1 MGAST
6 SNEAHPD
13 LVVSTTSGLVGGI
26 RLADETSGV
35 TVQTWRGIPY
45 GGDTGGSRR
54 FRAPH
59 PVVPWDGVR
68 DCSEYGPVAAQP
80 SLGPSDKVRGSEDC
94 LHLDVVRPDTD
105 TTLPVV
111 VYFHGGSFI
120 FGSSH
125 EQILRGHAL
134 AEAMDVVYVSIN
146 FRLGVLGYLD
156 MRSLGQDCEAN
167 PAVLDQ
173 LLALKWV
180 QRNIAAFGG
189 DPDNVTIMGESAG
202 GAAVLTLMCV
212 PAAAGL
218 FAKAIAQSPPL
229 AAIHSSVQA
238 QFWASELQRR
248 LGLED
253 AGLDQLRQVDAADL
267 VRAGQKML
275 WRTGELIQMNTC
287 FGPTVDQRVIFE
299 HPLEVFAQGLQH
311 KLPLLIGTNGD
322 ETSFTKAFYL
332 RSAARTRAARRMLES
347 FDPAGTDLVLHMYQN
362 AQRRSDFADL
372 LSDAIFWAPA
382 VHAAGAHAQAANTW
396 MYRFDF
402 TPPTMRWL
410 GLGAWHSME
419 LTPLF
424 GDLKAAKTSKL
435 HIGGRADLELLSQSM
450 QRLWSRFI
458 HYGNPGR
465 EWPRYRSPD
474 DLHPG
479 RATLI
484 FDRELHVSYDPRAA
498 FRRVWERY
506 DMTQWGIGR
515 PEIMQAL
522 GLEPVEP
529 LEPLAISATSQ
540 ALASTADGT
549 QQDQSSHDKASP
561 EDSAQAPKLQARSF
575 ASRQRL
581 AKVRHS
587 QATKPHGEAPSNHS
601 EVPNSHS
608 EVPNSHSEVPG
619 PQDGLEAEAEANIA
633 ELRKAEAAAKKAER
647 KAAKAER
654 KAAKAER
661 KAEKAKR
668 KAKKAQREAQ
678 KQKRKVLAHHG
689 SAIPLR
695 VKAQPQVLPAK
706 KKHRKKKDRKQ

>member
-13 LVVSTTSGLVGGI
+13 LVISTTSGLVGGI
-26 RLADETSGV
+26 RLVDETSGV
-35 TVQTWRGIPY
+35 QVQTWRGIPY
-45 GGDTGGSRR
+45 GGDTSGSRR

-59 PVVPWDGVR
+59 PVEPWTGVR
-68 DCSEYGPVAAQP
+68 ECSEYGPVAAQP

-94 LHLDVVRPDTD
+94 LNLDIVRPDSD
-105 TTLPVV
+105 ATLPVV

-156 MRSLGQDCEAN
+156 MRSVGQDCEAN

-189 DPDNVTIMGESAG
+189 DPNNVTIMGESAG

-218 FAKAIAQSPPL
+218 FSKAIAQSPPL
-229 AAIHSSVQA
+229 AAIHSPVQA

-248 LGLED
+248 LGFEHPDLE
-253 AGLDQLRQVDAADL
+253 QLRNVDAADL

-287 FGPTVDQRVIFE
+287 FGPTVDKRVIFE

-311 KLPLLIGTNGD
+311 KVPLLIGTNGD

-332 RSAARTRAARRMLES
+332 RSTARTRAARRMLES

-382 VHAAGAHAQAANTW
+382 VHAAGAHAQGAQTW

-529 LEPLAISATSQ
+529 LEPLAITATSQ
-540 ALASTADGT
+540 HPDSTADTAQHDLGFHDSPAAE
-549 QQDQSSHDKASP
+549 QD
-561 EDSAQAPKLQARSF
+561 AQVEKPQGRAF
-575 ASRQRL
+575 ATRQRL
-581 AKVRHS
+581 AKARHS
-587 QATKPHGEAPSNHS
+587 QAPHQHGEAPSGNNQAPSQH
-601 EVPNSHS
+601 
-608 EVPNSHSEVPG
+608 
-619 PQDGLEAEAEANIA
+619 DALEAEAEAKIA

-654 KAAKAER
+654 KAAKAQR

-678 KQKRKVLAHHG
+678 KQQRKVLAHHG